1 MTRPLSN
8 DKLWSVCCSCC
19 VARSCVCVCVRA
31 RARTCTCT
39 YTRVCVCVRALLCAC
54 VRACVFARVG
64 VGARARVCVCS
75 CAYVC
80 VCVFARAKAYTCAP
94 LHLLET
100 FLLELRVAFACED
113 QPRQST
119 CDTGPT
125 RPTMGLTNSEQTDCS
140 AEQRYAGAGCDCSLS
155 LSLLSTFCVLASAAI
170 DPVHSSGTGVRRKV
184 CYCHVH
190 LRRCHEVAH
199 GLVTRR

>member
-1 MTRPLSN
+1 MFLLCRAL
-8 DKLWSVCCSCC
+8 V
-19 VARSCVCVCVRA
+19 CVCVCA
-31 RARTCTCT
+31 RARTHVHVHVH
-39 YTRVCVCVRALLCAC
+39 TRLCVCSRASVC
-54 VRACVFARVG
+54 VRACVRVCACRCWSAR
-64 VGARARVCVCS
+64 ARARVCVCS

-80 VCVFARAKAYTCAP
+80 VCVFARAKAYPCAP